1 VTSDQWGSLIPLL
14 LIVAA
19 FWFLVLRPAR
29 NRQRDAQALQR
40 QLAEGSTVMLT
51 SGIFGEVERLSDDAV
66 VLRISPQVTIAAH
79 RNAVGRIL
87 DDEEV
92 ARMRGDGILDD
103 VPDPTTRPAD

>member
-1 VTSDQWGSLIPLL
+1 MTSDQWGSLIPLL

-29 NRQRDAQALQR
+29 NRQRDAVALQQ

-51 SGIFGEVERLSDDAV
+51 SGIFGKVVRLSDDAV
-66 VLRISPQVTIAAH
+66 LLRISPQATIAAH

-87 DDEEV
+87 GDEEV
-92 ARMRGDGILDD
+92 ARMRSAGVLDS
-103 VPDPTTRPAD
+103 VADPTTRPAD